1 MLPGVAPDPR
11 LTDAAAVLGAVK
23 ARPGN
28 TEIALPAECRPTL
41 TAPARD
47 GVRNLRSGR
56 KKVCGAVEQKKTL
69 KKQDTR
75 RCARW
80 ALKTEPR
87 ARTRRSGR
95 RNGRQARTFAP
106 RG

>member
-1 MLPGVAPDPR
+1 MLPGCGPLTR

-47 GVRNLRSGR
+47 GVRDLRSGR
-56 KKVCGAVEQKKTL
+56 KKACGAVEQKKTL
-69 KKQDTR
+69 KEAR
-75 RCARW
+75 YPPVGAPRW
-80 ALKTEPR
+80 ALKTEPPL
-87 ARTRRSGR
+87 RSPG
-95 RNGRQARTFAP
+95 
-106 RG
+106 